1 MIGAVI
7 LVAYHQIFMELVLPV
22 LLVWREWVDS
32 GDNEDARIQV
42 IHGFVFIFDGV
53 LPNNLD

>member
-1 MIGAVI
+1 
-7 LVAYHQIFMELVLPV
+7 MELVLPV